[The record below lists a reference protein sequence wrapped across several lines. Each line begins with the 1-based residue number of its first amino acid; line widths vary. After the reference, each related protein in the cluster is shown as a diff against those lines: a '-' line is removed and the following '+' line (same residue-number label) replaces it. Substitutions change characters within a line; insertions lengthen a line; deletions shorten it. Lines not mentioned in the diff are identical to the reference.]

1 MSVETGASRPMLRQV
16 AYERFMDR
24 LYAGKLRP
32 GLLVSQRE
40 LCAEL
45 DVPMGPMREALKRLE
60 AETIVT
66 LIPQRGIR
74 ILDVDE
80 KTINDV
86 FQMRLMIEPEAVRQF
101 RLEGREAQVA
111 DLLARTRAAVD
122 APAPASR
129 LDLAE
134 IGALT
139 SLDHEMH
146 RLFVHAMDNT
156 LATDL
161 FERML
166 GKLRLTRL
174 VFRLRSFSDGGAAC
188 EHLEILD
195 HVTHGRT
202 DAAGAA
208 MERHMRASWR
218 RALGLDA

>member
-1 MSVETGASRPMLRQV
+1 MTVDTDAPRTMLRQI
-16 AYERFMDR
+16 AYERFMER
-24 LYAGKLRP
+24 LYSGALRP

-40 LCAEL
+40 LCALL

-86 FQMRLMIEPEAVRQF
+86 FRMRLIIEPEAVRCFDHQGHKE
-101 RLEGREAQVA
+101 LLG
-111 DLLARTRAAVD
+111 DLLMRTMAAAE
-122 APAPASR
+122 APPITSR
-129 LDLAE
+129 LDIGE
-134 IGALT
+134 IDALT

-146 RLFVHAMDNT
+146 RMFVNAMENSF
-156 LATDL
+156 ASEL

-174 VFRLRSFSDGGAAC
+174 MFRLRSFSDGGAAN
-188 EHLEILD
+188 EHLEVLRLVSD
-195 HVTHGRT
+195 GEP
-202 DAAGAA
+202 DAAAAA
-208 MERHMRASWR
+208 MERHLKASWE
-218 RALGLDA
+218 RALGLG

>member
-1 MSVETGASRPMLRQV
+1 MSVETGATRPMLRQV

-40 LCAEL
+40 LCEEL

-60 AETIVT
+60 AEAVVT

-86 FQMRLMIEPEAVRQF
+86 FEMRLMIEPEAVQRF
-101 RLEGREAQVA
+101 RPEGREAQVA
-111 DLLARTRAAVD
+111 DLLARTRAAVE
-122 APAPASR
+122 APQATAR
-129 LDLAE
+129 LDPAE

-146 RLFVHAMDNT
+146 RLFVNAMDNAV
-156 LATDL
+156 ATDL

-174 VFRLRSFSDGGAAC
+174 VFRLRSFPDGGAAR

-195 HVTHGRT
+195 HVSHGRA

-208 MERHMRASWR
+208 MERHLHASWR
-218 RALGLDA
+218 RALGLGA